1 MFKKKFSKVFGL
13 ISLAII
19 MLLFVY
25 KLPML
30 AEANKLLETRDSL
43 KFDYTL
49 RGNLTYEHPKPVE
62 KIVVVPITTQD
73 QLLQENFK
81 QWIDLLYYFSITRYK
96 LPDIPFNYI
105 IDPNGTLY
113 DFTTIGLS
121 GAKDYYYIETKNGE
135 AVIAIGV
142 LITNNKLSQVSG
154 TALSN
159 LISQLSYQWGVKKD
173 FCYPASM
180 SYETTKTLSKLQFTK
195 KTQSDLDK
203 EILHYIDQATFSNTR
218 HIDYNLKILD
228 VTYPEQLKGGTVGKV
243 SFKIQNLSEYPFFI
257 NKEYLYVSS
266 ASKGHSVFAVNGVWD
281 SFTKPTHLE
290 KTLIKSGGVLPV
302 EFQIRAP
309 FIPGDYSEVFY
320 LVWENGEKID
330 GTEFTVKIKIE
341 KSEEKLVKI
350 KKTETGYLNVRDCPR
365 VTCKK
370 VGEVASGSILKLLKQ
385 KDNWYQIQYQEE
397 KSGWVYGKYVS
408 KL

>member
-1 MFKKKFSKVFGL
+1 MVA
-13 ISLAII
+13 SLLVI
-19 MLLFVY
+19 MLLAFY
-25 KLPML
+25 KLPTL
-30 AEANKLLETRDSL
+30 ADVNKHSETRDTL

-62 KIVVVPITTQD
+62 KIVIVPITTHD
-73 QLLQENFK
+73 ALLQSNVK
-81 QWIDLLYYFSITRYK
+81 QWVDLLYYYSITRYK

-105 IDPNGTLY
+105 IDPNGQLY

-121 GAKDYYYIETKNGE
+121 GAKDYYYVETKNGE
-135 AVIAIGV
+135 AVIVIGV
-142 LITNNKLSQVSG
+142 LVTNNEVSEDAGKELSKLISKLS
-154 TALSN
+154 
-159 LISQLSYQWGVKKD
+159 YRWGITKE

-180 SYETTKTLSKLQFTK
+180 SYEATKTLSKLKFSK
-195 KTQSDLDK
+195 KTQSKLDK
-203 EILHYIDQATFSNTR
+203 EIQQYIDQATFSDAM
-218 HIDYNLKILD
+218 HIDYNLKIAD
-228 VTYPEQLKGGTVGKV
+228 ITYPKKLKGGALGKV

-290 KTLIKSGGVLPV
+290 KTLIKSGSALPV

-320 LVWENGEKID
+320 LVWENGEKIA
-330 GTEFTVKIKIE
+330 GSEFTVKIKVE
-341 KSEEKLVKI
+341 KSDEKLVKI
-350 KKTETGYLNVRDCPR
+350 KKTETGYLNVRSCPR

-370 VGEVASGSILKLLKQ
+370 VGEVASGSILKLLKR
-385 KDNWYQIQYQEE
+385 KDNWYQIQYQED